1 RKRARSY
8 CFIKRSDSKRT
19 MLETRSAT
27 YKMMKEEAND
37 ERQITDWPPPFS
49 SETTPYN
56 ENDFGTLIRRTCEN
70 KSLTLRISKVIVI
83 GDVAVGKTSLV
94 NRFCHRLFDNNYKA
108 TIGVDF
114 EVERFDILGVPFH
127 LQIWDTAGQERFK
140 CIAAS
145 YYRGANVIMIVF
157 DLGNLMSLMHCQQWL
172 NEASRSNVGSYH
184 IFLVGAKKDLL
195 THPVYEIIEKRAIEA
210 ARRMRAEYWAVSSR
224 TGNGVFELFTRVAAL
239 SFHAM
244 VLREMQSL
252 KLEPINI
259 GLATIT
265 LKKHSK
271 TEMKRQ
277 RMPKCSKCPT

>member
-1 RKRARSY
+1 
-8 CFIKRSDSKRT
+8 

-157 DLGNLMSLMHCQQWL
+157 DLGNLMSLTHCQQWL
-172 NEASRSNVGSYH
+172 NEASRSNIGPHH
-184 IFLVGAKKDLL
+184 IFLVGTKKDLL
-195 THPVYEIIEKRAIEA
+195 THPVYEIIERRAIEA

-259 GLATIT
+259 GSATIT

-271 TEMKRQ
+271 IEMKRQ
-277 RMPKCSKCPT
+277 RMPKCSKCLM

>member
-1 RKRARSY
+1 
-8 CFIKRSDSKRT
+8 
-19 MLETRSAT
+19 MLETRSAV
-27 YKMMKEEAND
+27 YKMIKVEAHD
-37 ERQITDWPPPFS
+37 ERKVTDWPPPFS
-49 SETTPYN
+49 SEITPYT
-56 ENDFGTLIRRTCEN
+56 ESDFGSLIRRTCDN

-94 NRFCHRLFDNNYKA
+94 NRFCHKRFDNNYKA

-145 YYRGANVIMIVF
+145 YYRGANVIMVVF
-157 DLGNLMSLMHCQQWL
+157 DLGNAMSLLHCQQWL
-172 NEASRSNVGSYH
+172 NEASRSNVGPYH
-184 IFLVGAKKDLL
+184 IFLVGTKKDSLS
-195 THPVYEIIEKRAIEA
+195 HPVYDIIEERATEV

-224 TGNGVFELFTRVAAL
+224 TGNGVSELFTRVAAL

-244 VLREMQSL
+244 ALREMHSL

-259 GLATIT
+259 GSAMTIT
-265 LKKHSK
+265 LKRQSK
-271 TEMKRQ
+271 EAEMKSR
-277 RMPKCSKCPT
+277 RMPKCLKCPT